1 MAVAKKLFCLSVAFF
16 ALANVAS
23 ADCVNNVKSS
33 TSFQMLDPNTILLR
47 GNGSSGVIVKTFSFI
62 YTPSDVQVLKDD
74 FCDYE
79 DAVLYIDG
87 EVIDAQAVK
96 SLQ

>member
-1 MAVAKKLFCLSVAFF
+1 MTKKIFCLFQVF
-16 ALANVAS
+16 LVMANVAA
-23 ADCVNNVKSS
+23 ADCVYDVKSS

-47 GNGSSGVIVKTFSFI
+47 GGGSGGVIVKTFSFI

>member
-1 MAVAKKLFCLSVAFF
+1 MTRKLFCLSVAFSL
-16 ALANVAS
+16 LANVAV
-23 ADCVNNVKSS
+23 ADCVYSAKSS
-33 TSFQMLDPNTILLR
+33 TSFQMLDPNTIWLR
-47 GNGSSGVIVKTFSFI
+47 GGGHGGIIVKTFSFI

-79 DAVLYIDG
+79 GAVLYIDG
-87 EVIDAQAVK
+87 EVIDAQTVK